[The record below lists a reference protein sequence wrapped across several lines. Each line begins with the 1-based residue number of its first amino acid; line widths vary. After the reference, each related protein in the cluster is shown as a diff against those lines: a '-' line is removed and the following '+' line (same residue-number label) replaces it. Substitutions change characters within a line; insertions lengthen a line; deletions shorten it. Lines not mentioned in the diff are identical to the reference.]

1 MLSVI
6 IPIYNVKNY
15 LDRCLESVVRQ
26 TYQDMEIILVDDAS
40 TDGSDIICDSW
51 REKDSRIRVI
61 HKAKNAGHGP
71 ARNTGVE
78 ESTGSLLAFLDAD
91 DWWEPDYA
99 EKMILLQEKYQA
111 DMVICDIWYESG
123 SKKELS
129 EIRMEAERVYCP
141 TESRNLIN
149 VARTFL
155 WGKLYRMAFYKQ
167 LEISQPSLGFDDL
180 AVVPYIVAKAAKLV
194 RCPKPL
200 YHYLRHREGNT
211 VDNEKYLEEIPQAI
225 EYLIKMFVNENLY
238 EEFECELERL
248 AFSQVRVA
256 AQRSKKCNKDY
267 VIRRLIAFMDREFS
281 GWFNPYKKK
290 YAVAN
295 QTMREII
302 SLLMFEDDQVHIL
315 TADQMKDNKILNSYN
330 CVLVDMWEDIH
341 TPTQQ
346 WDAADKL
353 YELMREGRL

>member
-15 LDRCLESVVRQ
+15 LDRCLESVVCQ

-61 HKAKNAGHGP
+61 HKAENAGHGP

-111 DMVICDIWYESG
+111 DIVICDIWYESD

-129 EIRMEAERVYCP
+129 EIRMEAEQVYCP

-149 VARTFL
+149 IARTFL

-180 AVVPYIVAKAAKLV
+180 AVVPFIVAKAEKLV
-194 RCPKPL
+194 RYPKPL

-211 VDNEKYLEEIPQAI
+211 VDNEKYLEEIPEAL
-225 EYLIKMFVNENLY
+225 EYLIKLFKMEKVFEVNRIY
-238 EEFECELERL
+238 LERL
-248 AFSQVRVA
+248 AFGQFRFAIQKERIHNEKSQDFIRNMTSFMDAVFPGWLNPAKQSFAVKG
-256 AQRSKKCNKDY
+256 SKMQASIIELLVFDKEQLDILTENESPALGRYDY
-267 VIRRLIAFMDREFS
+267 VFENLPEQRLTLSEK
-281 GWFNPYKKK
+281 WN
-290 YAVAN
+290 
-295 QTMREII
+295 
-302 SLLMFEDDQVHIL
+302 L
-315 TADQMKDNKILNSYN
+315 ADQLY
-330 CVLVDMWEDIH
+330 
-341 TPTQQ
+341 
-346 WDAADKL
+346 
-353 YELMREGRL
+353 YELREV